1 MKKLS
6 NYLLAAL
13 VAIALLAGCAK
24 GRTLEQLSVIS
35 DNMKSAFAPDRREK
49 VYDIAFEKQKGSK
62 SYIVRGT
69 TTEDGVAPALFA
81 AAASQGISLIDSITI
96 LPDPALGGSI
106 YGVTSLSVVSHRYE
120 PRHASE
126 SATQTLMGMPL
137 RILQERGGWTMVK
150 TPEGYISWAPSS
162 GVQAMD
168 QQAYEKWMA
177 APKVII
183 NKHYTLFREQ
193 AMPGAPVISDGV
205 WGNVVELE
213 GQTPLY
219 YKVRLPDSR
228 EAYVSRFDAEPFREW
243 AINEN
248 PMPEQIISTSLQFM
262 GFPYL
267 WAGTSVKAMDCSGL
281 VKNTY
286 FLNGV
291 ILLRDASQQARMGE
305 EVNISEGWQNLQMG
319 DLIFFGRKAT
329 EKRKE
334 SITHVGIYIGDSRFI
349 HSSGLV
355 RVNSLDP
362 ASDIY
367 YSGSDRLLR
376 AVRILNH
383 IDDGTHVVSVRE
395 HPWYG
400 ISAQ

>member
-1 MKKLS
+1 L
-6 NYLLAAL
+6 
-13 VAIALLAGCAK
+13 
-24 GRTLEQLSVIS
+24 
-35 DNMKSAFAPDRREK
+35 
-49 VYDIAFEKQKGSK
+49 
-62 SYIVRGT
+62 
-69 TTEDGVAPALFA
+69 
-81 AAASQGISLIDSITI
+81 
-96 LPDPALGGSI
+96 
-106 YGVTSLSVVSHRYE
+106 
-120 PRHASE
+120 
-126 SATQTLMGMPL
+126 
-137 RILQERGGWTMVK
+137 
-150 TPEGYISWAPSS
+150 
-162 GVQAMD
+162 
-168 QQAYEKWMA
+168 
-177 APKVII
+177 
-183 NKHYTLFREQ
+183 
-193 AMPGAPVISDGV
+193 PGAPVVADGV

-219 YKVRLPDSR
+219 YRVKLPDGKQ
-228 EAYVSRFDAEPFREW
+228 AYVSRFDAELFREW
-243 AINEN
+243 AMKEN

-329 EKRKE
+329 ENRKE
-334 SITHVGIYIGDSRFI
+334 SITHVGLYIGDSRFI

-383 IDDGTHVVSVRE
+383 IDDGTRVISVRE

-400 ISAQ
+400 LSAN